1 MPTVFDSIISKFNPM
16 SENSKNSPV
25 LVVGSTGL
33 LGMEICRQLVKA
45 GKNVRAFVRQSS
57 DYKKVTDLKQMGV
70 ETIEGDLKDTNSIR
84 KAVDGVSSVISTAS
98 SMFSRQE
105 GDSIESVDRIGQA
118 NLVMA
123 SGEAGVIQFV
133 FISFS
138 PMSQEFP
145 LQTAKRK
152 VENLLKES
160 RMSYT
165 ILQPGF
171 FMEVWLSPAVGFD
184 IPKSKATI
192 YGDGR
197 NKLNWIS
204 LKDVAAIAV
213 ASLDNEAFKNSV
225 YQLGGPEALSPLEI
239 VRIFEKQ
246 SGNSFTVD
254 SIPVA
259 VLQAQK
265 AAAEDS
271 FSESFATLKLTY
283 TDGDRI
289 DSSEIRKVYP
299 FRLTSVADYAQTFKL
314 EHKI

>member
-123 SGEAGVIQFV
+123 SGEAGVKQFV

-152 VENLLKES
+152 AENLLKES